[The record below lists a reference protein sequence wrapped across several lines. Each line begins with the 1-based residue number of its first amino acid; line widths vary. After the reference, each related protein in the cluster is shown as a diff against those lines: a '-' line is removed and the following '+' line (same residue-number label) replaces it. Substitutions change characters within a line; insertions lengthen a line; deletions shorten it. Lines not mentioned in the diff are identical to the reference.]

1 MARTI
6 KCNSLLRNM
15 LFCVYKNTI
24 NLFPSKNGYKLRKK
38 GFTWILITDEG
49 ENDSEFNARGTV
61 KD

>member
-1 MARTI
+1 
-6 KCNSLLRNM
+6 M

-24 NLFPSKNGYKLRKK
+24 ILFPSKNGYKLRKK